1 MARKPES
8 PKRPS
13 LVTVPKHGHPFAKLV
28 FGEMKRQGV
37 TYDQLEWDSGVLRG
51 TFKRWRVDS
60 NPGLITIEATLGA
73 LGWALIPV
81 PRQDMLPPA
90 LQAQLDAMAA
100 EWQRE
105 TPLLHELLATVC
117 RAPLLAAVR
126 PASAEVIALPKP
138 KKRREP
144 HPGQAELVLEIA
156 A

>member
-1 MARKPES
+1 MARKPEP

-37 TYDQLEWDSGVLRG
+37 TYDLLEHLSGVLRG

-81 PRQDMLPPA
+81 PRMNMLPPA
-90 LQAQLDAMAA
+90 LQAQLDAMAV
-100 EWQRE
+100 EWQGE

-117 RAPLLAAVR
+117 RAPLMAAAR
-126 PASAEVIALPKP
+126 PVSAEVIPLKP
-138 KKRREP
+138 RKRREP